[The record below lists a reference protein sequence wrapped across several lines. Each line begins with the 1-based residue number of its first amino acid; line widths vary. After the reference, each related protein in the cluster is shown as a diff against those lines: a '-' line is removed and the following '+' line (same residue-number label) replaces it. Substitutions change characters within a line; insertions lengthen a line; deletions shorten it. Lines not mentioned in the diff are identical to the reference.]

1 MASSATQTFPC
12 LEGIFT
18 KPKGFC
24 FAVFACI
31 SCFICCERL
40 ETFGP
45 SKSMCRSMGFGL
57 LGLAFLAP
65 YNLKQLIDQVASL
78 ACSKSA
84 AGAAG
89 SSAFPCC
96 GTARRTFV
104 QVPATSLQSL
114 ERFGCGKK
122 RERERSLWTWQWCP
136 VRSGRAE
143 LPNSYSHFRMRADPQ
158 ASSALRCFWRC
169 FVQGCH
175 TFVPDAACWPWGVA
189 PVLGCVPW
197 GLNENNPLKDIK
209 IKTSRCM
216 KTLKPLTLE
225 DSCSWIYWI
234 RRVLSLW
241 KVGKSGTHGSGRERP
256 GWQCLCPHDSLG
268 W

>member
-122 RERERSLWTWQWCP
+122 REREIPLDVTVVPGEIGKGWVAEQLFSFQNEGRPPSFVCTQVFLTMLCSRMSHVCTWCCMLTMRRGSCVGLRAMRS
-136 VRSGRAE
+136 
-143 LPNSYSHFRMRADPQ
+143 
-158 ASSALRCFWRC
+158 
-169 FVQGCH
+169 
-175 TFVPDAACWPWGVA
+175 
-189 PVLGCVPW
+189 
-197 GLNENNPLKDIK
+197 
-209 IKTSRCM
+209 
-216 KTLKPLTLE
+216 
-225 DSCSWIYWI
+225 
-234 RRVLSLW
+234 
-241 KVGKSGTHGSGRERP
+241 ERKQP
-256 GWQCLCPHDSLG
+256 P
-268 W
+268 

>member
-12 LEGIFT
+12 LESIFT

-31 SCFICCERL
+31 SRFICCERL

-122 RERERSLWTWQWCP
+122 RERDPFGRD
-136 VRSGRAE
+136 SGAR
-143 LPNSYSHFRMRADPQ
+143 
-158 ASSALRCFWRC
+158 
-169 FVQGCH
+169 
-175 TFVPDAACWPWGVA
+175 
-189 PVLGCVPW
+189 
-197 GLNENNPLKDIK
+197 
-209 IKTSRCM
+209 
-216 KTLKPLTLE
+216 
-225 DSCSWIYWI
+225 
-234 RRVLSLW
+234 
-241 KVGKSGTHGSGRERP
+241 
-256 GWQCLCPHDSLG
+256 
-268 W
+268 

>member
-84 AGAAG
+84 AGAPG
-89 SSAFPCC
+89 SSAFPCS
-96 GTARRTFV
+96 GTARRTFD
-104 QVPATSLQSL
+104 QVPATTLQSL

-122 RERERSLWTWQWCP
+122 REREIPLDVTV
-136 VRSGRAE
+136 VRGE
-143 LPNSYSHFRMRADPQ
+143 
-158 ASSALRCFWRC
+158 
-169 FVQGCH
+169 
-175 TFVPDAACWPWGVA
+175 
-189 PVLGCVPW
+189 
-197 GLNENNPLKDIK
+197 I
-209 IKTSRCM
+209 
-216 KTLKPLTLE
+216 
-225 DSCSWIYWI
+225 
-234 RRVLSLW
+234 
-241 KVGKSGTHGSGRERP
+241 GKG
-256 GWQCLCPHDSLG
+256 
-268 W
+268 